1 VRRPLLSFA
10 VLFCTVCF
18 LVSWSAA
25 WPQTDL
31 RLHAESTLVVIPVT
45 VTDQSN
51 RFVLSL
57 DKDNFSL
64 FEDGVKQRIS
74 QFAGEDVPL
83 SVGLLVDVSG
93 SMGTKLAISQKA
105 VTEFLKSMNTG
116 DEAFLIEFGDR
127 AELSLDFTQDTT
139 AIEGK
144 LSTVRSQGLTAL
156 LDAVHLGL
164 EQMKKAKNPRKALLI
179 VSDGGDNH
187 SQYTATE
194 IEESVREADVQIYA
208 MGVFEPVLLPGAT
221 GVEVSGPQLLA
232 EISEQTGGRA
242 FPARSFSAL
251 PSIAKRIGIE
261 LRNEYILA
269 YAPSNA
275 SQDRKYRK
283 VEVKLQ
289 PPPGLTDLKARWRS
303 GYYAGSR

>member
-1 VRRPLLSFA
+1 MA
-10 VLFCTVCF
+10 GF
-18 LVSWSAA
+18 LASWSA
-25 WPQTDL
+25 WPQADL
-31 RLHAESTLVVIPVT
+31 QLHAESTLVVIPVT
-45 VTDQSN
+45 VTDPSN

-83 SVGLLVDVSG
+83 SIGLLVDISG
-93 SMGTKLAISQKA
+93 SMGAKLAISQKA
-105 VTEFLKSMNTG
+105 VAEFLKTMNAE
-116 DEAFLIEFGDR
+116 DEAFLIEFGDHV
-127 AELSLDFTQDTT
+127 ELSMGFTQDTT
-139 AIEGK
+139 AIEEK

-164 EQMKKAKNPRKALLI
+164 QQMKKAKNPRKALLI
-179 VSDGGDNH
+179 ISDGGDNH
-187 SQYTATE
+187 SQHTATE
-194 IEESVREADVQIYA
+194 IEENVREADAQIYS
-208 MGVFEPVLLPGAT
+208 MGVFEPVLLTGAT
-221 GVEVSGPQLLA
+221 GAEVSGPQLLA

-269 YAPSNA
+269 YAPSNTG
-275 SQDRKYRK
+275 QDRKYRK

-289 PPPGLTDLKARWRS
+289 APAGLTDLKARWRS
-303 GYYAGSR
+303 GYYAGAR